1 MLAGVRHK
9 SVLKHPHLKVN
20 YNQAPCRERSLLIID
35 GISAEERSLKIN
47 DPNIDTLSCALLERM
62 YYCKVGNDYLA
73 PPVPSRTHIDA
84 TLTEFTK
91 RLKKQLPI
99 STRISPEQFVEMY
112 TGRKKTIYSN
122 ALPEFY
128 ERGVLEEHAR
138 SVAFVKCEKVPA
150 EKAPR
155 CIQPRHPVY
164 NVGVGSYLK
173 PIEHSVYRAIARVF
187 GSRVTVVKGFNV
199 EQVAQIVEEKWHGF
213 ADPIAVGL
221 DATKFD
227 MHVSKSMLEWEH
239 SIYLYM
245 FRHDRELARLLK
257 YQVFNKGAGY
267 CDDGKLKYKVKGRRF
282 SGDMNTALGNCL
294 IMCAMIYCYAKSR
307 GVKIDLMNNGDD
319 CQVFMEK
326 KDLAKFM
333 LGLDDWFLQLGFRMT
348 SETPASHISEVEFC
362 QMRYIRRQIG
372 GSTMV
377 RNIPKAREKDSMS
390 LIPHTTAKSYQK
402 WLYSVGECGISL
414 CAGIPIMQSMYQCYM
429 RNGLKGSKMRSS
441 VQFDSGM
448 ERLAK
453 GLHPKHLTVSDEA
466 RVDCFIAWD
475 ITPDEQREIESYYDS
490 LILEFKCERRED
502 LSDVQCFSL

>member
-1 MLAGVRHK
+1 VLAGVRHK
-9 SVLKHPHLKVN
+9 SVLTHPHLKVN
-20 YNQAPCRERSLLIID
+20 YNQAPCRERSLLIVQ

-62 YYCKVGNDYLA
+62 YYCKVGNDYVA
-73 PPVPSRTHIDA
+73 PPVPCRIHIDA
-84 TLTEFTK
+84 TLNSFTQKLK
-91 RLKKQLPI
+91 RQLPQ

-112 TGRKKTIYSN
+112 SGRKRSIYAN

-128 ERGVLEEHAR
+128 QRGVLEEHAR

-155 CIQPRHPVY
+155 CIQPRSPVY
-164 NVGVGSYLK
+164 NIGVGTFLK

-187 GSRVTVVKGFNV
+187 GSPVTVVKGFNV
-199 EQVAQIVEEKWHGF
+199 EQVAQIVEEKWSGF
-213 ADPIAVGL
+213 SDPVALGL

-227 MHVSKSMLEWEH
+227 MHVSKEMLEWEH
-239 SIYLYM
+239 SIYLHM
-245 FRHDRELARLLK
+245 FRQDRELKRLLR
-257 YQVFNKGAGY
+257 YQVYNKGAGY

-294 IMCAMIYCYAKSR
+294 IMCAMIYSYAKAR

-326 KDLAKFM
+326 RDLAKFM
-333 LGLDDWFLQLGFRMT
+333 VGLDSWFLELGFRMT
-348 SETPASHISEVEFC
+348 SEVPATHISEVEFC
-362 QMRYIRRQIG
+362 QMRYIRRAVG

-390 LIPHTTAKSYQK
+390 LIPHVNAKAYKK
-402 WLYSVGECGISL
+402 WLYAVGECGMSL
-414 CAGIPIMQSMYQCYM
+414 CCGIPIMQSMYQCYM
-429 RNGLKGSKMRSS
+429 RNGLKNSSMRNS
-441 VQFDSGM
+441 VQFATGM
-448 ERLAK
+448 EMLSK
-453 GLHPKHLTVSDEA
+453 GLHPKTLVVSDEA

-475 ITPDEQREIESYYDS
+475 ITPDEQRDIESYYDS
-490 LILEFKCERRED
+490 LTLEFKMEFLEE
-502 LSDVQCFSL
+502 LSDVQCFAL